1 MENNKKNID
10 MAIVGTEDVIT
21 LFGAVG
27 IEAVKI
33 NSINEADKALNK
45 CSNEGKKI
53 IFISE
58 DVYEQIPEIIEK
70 YSQKAYPIIMPLP
83 LDEQCNG
90 VGVERIRKSV
100 EQAIGVN
107 LF

>member
-1 MENNKKNID
+1 MENNNQKD
-10 MAIVGTEDVIT
+10 MAIVGIEDVIT

-27 IEAVKI
+27 IEPVKI
-33 NSINEADKALNK
+33 NSALEADKALNK

-58 DVYEQIPEIIEK
+58 DVYEQIPDVIEK

-83 LDEQCNG
+83 LDEECNG

-100 EQAIGVN
+100 EQAIGVS